1 MTAAANTHRTR
12 TVLVYALATTVYL
25 ATAATVLGFALTH

>member
-1 MTAAANTHRTR
+1 MTTSRGRILAI
-12 TVLVYALATTVYL
+12 ALATAVYL